1 MILPAKLLRTA
12 LLTTALAA
20 VCTIGASAASLGVG
34 TVEADALRLRE
45 EAGTEATIL
54 ATAAKGDA
62 VVILED
68 AGNGWYKVDYKSVEG
83 YMSGEYLTVS
93 EKADVAI
100 GYGLVQTDGS
110 TLNMRSGPAQ
120 VDRTLL

>member
-45 EAGTEATIL
+45 EAGRRPLFWPPPPRATP
-54 ATAAKGDA
+54 
-62 VVILED
+62 
-68 AGNGWYKVDYKSVEG
+68 W
-83 YMSGEYLTVS
+83 
-93 EKADVAI
+93 
-100 GYGLVQTDGS
+100 
-110 TLNMRSGPAQ
+110 
-120 VDRTLL
+120 